1 MSAAPVLAAMA
12 APRRCEQTGLSI
24 PECCCRRCC
33 EAQMH
38 RYAPDL
44 LRIAR
49 ELPIGVAGDGKHDVS
64 ADFDALVLTERH
76 NARVDSRT
84 EEIAKEAWVT

>member
-33 EAQMH
+33 EAQLR

-44 LRIAR
+44 LRPSPLSEAQR
-49 ELPIGVAGDGKHDVS
+49 PGECSPALWTTS
-64 ADFDALVLTERH
+64 DFATQLGLSTAQLAER
-76 NARVDSRT
+76 AYASEVPR
-84 EEIAKEAWVT
+84 